1 MGPVTFPGF
10 GEAVV
15 DFYEGLEAD
24 NSKAY
29 WTDNKAL
36 YEEHVRAPMLALLA
50 DLEPEFGTGKVFR
63 PYRDVRF
70 SNDKTPYKVQCGA
83 TAGPHYVQVS
93 ADGLMVAVG
102 YYRMT
107 SAQVARYR
115 AAVDDDRHG
124 PRLAELVDGLRGE
137 GFTVAGEQ
145 LKTRPRGFDPE
156 HPRLELLR
164 HKSLFAWARW
174 EPSDEMHGPELRDR
188 VAATWRRLD
197 PLGRW
202 LDEHVGVDLDDTEGR
217 PGRRR

>member
-1 MGPVTFPGF
+1 MTFTGF
-10 GEAVV
+10 GDAVV

-29 WTDNKAL
+29 WSDHKAL
-36 YEEHVRAPMLALLA
+36 YEDDVRAPMLALLA
-50 DLEPEFGTGKVFR
+50 DLEPEFGAGRVFR

-70 SNDKTPYKVQCGA
+70 SADKTPYKVQCGA

-93 ADGLMVAVG
+93 ADGLMVAAG

-107 SAQVARYR
+107 SAQVARFR

-124 PRLAELVDGLRGE
+124 PVLATLVDDLRAE
-137 GFTVAGEQ
+137 GFAVAGER
-145 LKTRPRGFDPE
+145 LRTRPRGVDPD

-164 HKSLFAWARW
+164 HKSLYAWCSW
-174 EPSDEMHGPELRDR
+174 PPSDELHAPGLRER

-202 LDEHVGVDLDDTEGR
+202 LDDHVGVDLDDT
-217 PGRRR
+217 RRR

>member
-1 MGPVTFPGF
+1 MTFPGF

-36 YEEHVRAPMLALLA
+36 YDEHVRAPMVAMLA
-50 DLEPEFGTGKVFR
+50 DLEPEFGPGKVFR

-70 SNDKTPYKVQCGA
+70 AADKTPYKVQCGA
-83 TAGPHYVQVS
+83 TVGGRYVQVS
-93 ADGLMVAVG
+93 ADGIMVAVG
-102 YYRMT
+102 LLPDDL
-107 SAQVARYR
+107 R
-115 AAVDDDRHG
+115 AGRALPRRDRRRP
-124 PRLAELVDGLRGE
+124 PRRRSSQKIVEDLRAD
-137 GFTVAGEQ
+137 GFTVDGEQ
-145 LKTRPRGFDPE
+145 LKSRPRGADPE

-164 HKSLFAWARW
+164 HKSLFVRRSWP
-174 EPSDEMHGPELRDR
+174 PSDELHTPAVRER
-188 VAATWRRLD
+188 VAETWRRLE

-202 LDEHVGVDLDDTEGR
+202 LDEHVGVDLDDAADR